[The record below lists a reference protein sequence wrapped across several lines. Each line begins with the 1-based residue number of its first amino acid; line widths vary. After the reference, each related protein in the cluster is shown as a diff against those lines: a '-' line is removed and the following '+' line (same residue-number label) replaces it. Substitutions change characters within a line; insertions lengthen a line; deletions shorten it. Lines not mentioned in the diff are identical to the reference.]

1 MYCQCALDYWE
12 EDDDPIQEHIRNEST
27 YCYFLDLYNNEQ
39 DGDKDNLELENPT
52 TKSINDIDHEEGN
65 IDNNINNNNDYNNND
80 TDDDEEI
87 IELASFHASE
97 NDNDNKTKD
106 DVISIS
112 DDSTTSLRNY

>member
-52 TKSINDIDHEEGN
+52 TKSINDIDHEEG
-65 IDNNINNNNDYNNND
+65 ILI
-80 TDDDEEI
+80 TILI
-87 IELASFHASE
+87 IIMIIIIMILMMTRKLS
-97 NDNDNKTKD
+97 N
-106 DVISIS
+106 
-112 DDSTTSLRNY
+112 